1 MLHLGAYMC
10 DSATLTSARSLTY
23 EHEGFQGDLV
33 HFAGV
38 GKMFLNGLG
47 GRFAGFFRPFDGVF
61 KPSHGLFTAFL
72 ERPQIV
78 LDCPR
83 LPFLCQKGDGGR
95 GNDVNISQIMRIF
108 VQLRIRVRA

>member
-1 MLHLGAYMC
+1 MRIYEIN
-10 DSATLTSARSLTY
+10 ARDRSVV
-23 EHEGFQGDLV
+23 D
-33 HFAGV
+33 
-38 GKMFLNGLG
+38 N
-47 GRFAGFFRPFDGVF
+47 FFRVVI
-61 KPSHGLFTAFL
+61 
-72 ERPQIV
+72 RPQIV